1 MLHVSWSTLLPVL
14 VISYYDYS
22 FTIYGLLGVV
32 CVNRLSVGGVRS
44 HCYQLNGQQQSAA
57 A

>member
-14 VISYYDYS
+14 AISYYDYS